1 MTLPTPRRWSIRRKT
16 VLLFA
21 GYVLLLGAVYG
32 TLTVSLVRREQ
43 VRAQDRLM
51 QTAGLVA
58 AELDAYLE
66 SGRQRLAT
74 VSRLPG
80 MKYGLGTIQDGPATG
95 RIPPWTTLHYL
106 FFRSPVF
113 TGGTLLLDRD
123 GTVLWTEPPGQP
135 WIGASFAAHPLFA
148 EVYASKRPRT
158 SGRQAAGVLLAGP
171 HALLAT
177 PVVNDGGDIDGVLA
191 GIVDLAAPELNKIL
205 SAIATSEGRFVEVVD
220 AAGEVLTRSG
230 AVAGRAAPRRED
242 EWMLATV
249 ALTQAPWRVV
259 AGQQRT
265 LALTEVRQTRRELL
279 LYGLGLLVI
288 TLAVG
293 APLVNGFVR
302 AILRLTDAAEVMAR
316 GDLSQPVD
324 VGSRRDELATLAE
337 AFDQMRQELQR
348 SRAALERR
356 LEEREELIRLKEE
369 FLAGISHELRT
380 PLNAIIGYSD
390 MLADEPLSAE
400 GREYLATLRGQ
411 SEHLYHML
419 ADLLTLSSLNTGAL
433 PVEVSPVRVPA
444 VVARLHPIADEL
456 RAGSAV
462 AVTWDC
468 APDLPTIET
477 DPLRLEQILR
487 HLLANAL
494 KFTPHGSV
502 TVRVFAHPARDT
514 VAFEVSDTGI
524 GIPPHQL
531 PHVFD
536 EFRQVDGSLTRRY
549 GGVGLGLTL
558 VRKLA
563 ALLRGTVSVRSEPG
577 VGSTFTVELP
587 LRLRGAP
594 PASSVAA

>member
-1 MTLPTPRRWSIRRKT
+1 MTLSTARRWSIRAKT

-21 GYVLLLGAVYG
+21 GYVLVLAAVYG
-32 TLTVSLVRREQ
+32 AFTVSLVRREEA
-43 VRAQDRLM
+43 RTQDRLQ

-80 MKYGLGTIQDGPATG
+80 MTYGLGTIQDAADTG

-106 FFRSPVF
+106 FFKSPVF
-113 TGGTLLLDRD
+113 TGGTLLLDRR
-123 GTVLWTEPPGQP
+123 GKVLWTEPPGQP
-135 WIGASFAAHPLFA
+135 WIGQSLATHPVI
-148 EVYASKRPRT
+148 EHVYADKRAFV
-158 SGRQAAGVLLAGP
+158 SGLLGP
-171 HALLAT
+171 DPLLDGSHALLAT
-177 PVVNDGGDIDGVLA
+177 PVLNAAGDIDGVLA
-191 GIVDLAAPELNKIL
+191 GVVDLSAPELTKIL
-205 SAIATSEGRFVEVVD
+205 RAVASSEGRFVEIVDSAGKVLAGGD
-220 AAGEVLTRSG
+220 AA
-230 AVAGRAAPRRED
+230 RAAPAATGPEG
-242 EWMLATV
+242 EWMVATV
-249 ALTQAPWRVV
+249 PLTEAPWQVV
-259 AGQQRT
+259 AGQPRT
-265 LALTEVRQTRRELL
+265 LALTEVRQSRQELL
-279 LYGLGLLVI
+279 WLGLGLLLI

-302 AILRLTDAAEVMAR
+302 AILRLTDAAEVMAG

-324 VGSRRDELATLAE
+324 VGRRRDELSTLAY

-390 MLADEPLSAE
+390 MLADEPVSAE
-400 GREYLATLRGQ
+400 GREYLSTVRGQ
-411 SEHLYHML
+411 AEHLYRML

-433 PVEVSPVRVPA
+433 PVEVSPVRVPT
-444 VVARLHPIADEL
+444 VIARLQPLVDQL
-456 RAGSAV
+456 RAGGLV
-462 AVTWDC
+462 EVTWEC
-468 APDLPTIET
+468 PPALPTIET
-477 DPLRLEQILR
+477 DPLRLEQILN
-487 HLLANAL
+487 HLIANAL
-494 KFTPHGSV
+494 KFTPHGRV
-502 TVRVFAHPARDT
+502 TVRAREHPERAT
-514 VAFEVSDTGI
+514 IAFEVSDTGI

-536 EFRQVDGSLTRRY
+536 EFRQVDGSFTRRH

-563 ALLRGTVSVRSEPG
+563 ELLHGSVTVRSEPG

-587 LRLRGAP
+587 QRFHAGA
-594 PASSVAA
+594 AASVAA

>member
-1 MTLPTPRRWSIRRKT
+1 MTLSTARRWSIRTQT

-21 GYVLLLGAVYG
+21 GYVLVLAAVYG
-32 TLTVSLVRREQ
+32 AFTVSLVQREVTRTQ
-43 VRAQDRLM
+43 ERLQ

-66 SGRQRLAT
+66 SGRQRLLT

-80 MKYGLGTIQDGPATG
+80 MTYGLGTFQDAADSG

-106 FFRSPVF
+106 FFKSPVF
-113 TGGTLLLDRD
+113 TGGALLLDRK
-123 GTVLWTEPPGQP
+123 GKVLWSEPPGQP
-135 WIGASFAAHPLFA
+135 WIGHSLNAHPLIAQTYARKGQFA
-148 EVYASKRPRT
+148 
-158 SGRQAAGVLLAGP
+158 SGLLQSDLLLDRP

-177 PVVNDGGDIDGVLA
+177 PVLNANGDIDGVLA
-191 GIVDLAAPELNKIL
+191 GIVDLRAPELTKIL
-205 SAIATSEGRFVEVVD
+205 GAVETSEGRFVEIVD
-220 AAGEVLTRSG
+220 DDG
-230 AVAGRAAPRRED
+230 AMLAGRDPRRDKPDD

-249 ALTQAPWRVV
+249 RLTQAPWRVV
-259 AGQQRT
+259 TGQPRA
-265 LALTEVRQTRRELL
+265 LALSEVHQSRRELL
-279 LYGLGLLVI
+279 ALGLGLLLL

-293 APLVNGFVR
+293 APLVNGVVR
-302 AILRLTDAAEVMAR
+302 AILRLTDAAEVMAS

-324 VGSRRDELATLAE
+324 VGRRRDELATLAY

-348 SRAALERR
+348 SRIALEQR

-380 PLNAIIGYSD
+380 PLNAIIGYTD
-390 MLADEPLSAE
+390 MLGDEPVSAE

-411 SEHLYHML
+411 AEHLYRML

-444 VVARLHPIADEL
+444 VIARLQPVADQL
-456 RAGSAV
+456 RAGSSV
-462 AVTWDC
+462 EVTWDC
-468 APDLPTIET
+468 PTNLPTIET
-477 DPLRLEQILR
+477 DPLRLEQILT

-494 KFTPHGSV
+494 KFTPHGRVSV
-502 TVRVFAHPARDT
+502 RAIEQPAREAI
-514 VAFEVSDTGI
+514 AFEVSDTGI

-563 ALLRGTVSVRSEPG
+563 QLLHGSVTVRSEPG

-587 LRLRGAP
+587 LRYSGST
-594 PASSVAA
+594 PAASAASAAA